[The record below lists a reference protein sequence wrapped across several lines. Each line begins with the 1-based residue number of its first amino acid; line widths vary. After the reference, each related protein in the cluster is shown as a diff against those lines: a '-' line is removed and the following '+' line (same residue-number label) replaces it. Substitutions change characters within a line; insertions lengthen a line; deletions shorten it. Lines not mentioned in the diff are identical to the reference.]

1 MADKKKKR
9 MTLRFEYQMEY
20 HAPMEQYQQ
29 QQYQENPEDN
39 FEARDEDDIPLPP
52 EIATRTRCYKLNLDA
67 NNEMILPHPP
77 TTFLG
82 PFTLSLVP
90 PVLSSSSCA
99 SDESL
104 VDHTTVAARFERD
117 DYSSSEEESLDDCIS
132 SNVAIRTAHI
142 FRGIVVAKDGKILAQ
157 NARARRSNHSG
168 EESIMCQN
176 SRQAIKIELAEDL
189 VEETMATGK
198 APGSDEPAKMMS
210 LVPMGEYDDMKHL
223 ILNGSKRLREASGH
237 GDEVLFAANRTRE
250 KSSIVNPRT
259 RLSLHAVSSTG

>member
-1 MADKKKKR
+1 
-9 MTLRFEYQMEY
+9 MTLRFETQVEY
-20 HAPMEQYQQ
+20 HAPMEQYQEE
-29 QQYQENPEDN
+29 QYQENPEDN
-39 FEARDEDDIPLPP
+39 FEAREDDDIPLPP
-52 EIATRTRCYKLNLDA
+52 EIATLTRCYKLHLDA

-90 PVLSSSSCA
+90 PLSSSA

-117 DYSSSEEESLDDCIS
+117 GNSSSSEEESLDDCIS
-132 SNVAIRTAHI
+132 SKVAIRTARI

-157 NARARRSNHSG
+157 NARARWRYHRG
-168 EESIMCQN
+168 EESIMCHE

-210 LVPMGEYDDMKHL
+210 LVPMGEYDEMKHL
-223 ILNGSKRLREASGH
+223 VFNGSKRLREASGH

-259 RLSLHAVSSTG
+259 RLSLHAVSSPAG